1 MKIKVAVFKCKWFT
15 LSQVK
20 IDKYGE
26 TYVNLIKMTYN
37 PDPFILVSYP
47 NFLCERHTLHKN

>member
-47 NFLCERHTLHKN
+47 NFLCERHLA